1 MVYTSLVLNVIE
13 SATFRR
19 WIRGLR
25 DQKAIAR
32 INARLRNA
40 SLGNLGDIRPIRG
53 GLVEMR
59 VHYGPG
65 YRLYCIQDGEQVV
78 LLCGGDKDSQQRD
91 IELANSLLK
100 DWRLK

>member
-1 MVYTSLVLNVIE
+1 
-13 SATFRR
+13 
-19 WIRGLR
+19 
-25 DQKAIAR
+25 
-32 INARLRNA
+32 
-40 SLGNLGDIRPIRG
+40 
-53 GLVEMR
+53 MR

-91 IELANSLLK
+91 IELANCLLK